1 MPEVWEE
8 VQLQEVVVGI
18 DVGGTAVKA
27 AVHTTDGRELGLAGE
42 AIPPTRAASGHLER
56 EPRGFWEA
64 VCRVIRV
71 AIAQAAVRPDQI
83 AAVGLTGYGNG
94 LWLVDETGQPVG
106 NGILSSDIR
115 AADIVRR
122 WQADGIEPG
131 HRHLTDQGL
140 WPGKPAPL
148 LAWLQAHRP
157 DSLARARHLLFC
169 KDFVR
174 LRLTGL
180 AQVEPTD
187 LSAGSLIEHATGRC
201 APVFDHLGLSKL
213 SRLVPPITEPLSV
226 AGCVTPDAA
235 TATGLSA
242 GTPVCAGLSDCAA
255 LMLGAGVTSP
265 DQLLVVSGTWG
276 LNQRQV
282 ATPIADGSIL
292 ANVLGARIDTF
303 IAVAGGPTS
312 ASTLEWFVQA
322 FMTREGMVTKD
333 ANRAA
338 LYALCNELV
347 AGLGSDE
354 PPVYFLPFLNG
365 LSDQGAARGA
375 FIGLS
380 SWHGLAHA
388 VRAVFEGVAFEHR
401 RNVEA
406 LLGGTTPSLARF
418 AGGAARSPPWRRIF
432 AATLG
437 TRLEL
442 PQSEEVGALGA
453 AIAASVSVGLH
464 ASVDQATAQMCRLR
478 EAVEPDPDLA
488 AILARRYR
496 GYLTLC
502 QALQE
507 VWPQLD

>member
-1 MPEVWEE
+1 M
-8 VQLQEVVVGI
+8 VGI

-27 AVHTTDGRELGLAGE
+27 AVHTTDGQDLGIAGE
-42 AIPPTRAASGHLER
+42 AIAPTRAASGHLER

-64 VCRVIRV
+64 VCRVIRLAMV
-71 AIAQAAVRPDQI
+71 RAAVQPDQI

-94 LWLVDETGQPVG
+94 LWLVDDAGQPIG
-106 NGILSSDIR
+106 NGVLSSDIR
-115 AADIVRR
+115 ATDIVNR
-122 WQADGIEPG
+122 WKADGLEPG
-131 HRHLTDQGL
+131 HRHLTDQGI

-148 LAWLQAHRP
+148 LAWLQVHRP
-157 DSLARARHLLFC
+157 DSLTRARHLLFC
-169 KDFVR
+169 KDVVK

-187 LSAGSLIEHATGRC
+187 LSAGSLIEHTTGRC
-201 APVFDHLGLSKL
+201 APVFDHLGLSEL
-213 SRLVPPITEPLSV
+213 RRLVPPVAEPLSV
-226 AGCVTPDAA
+226 AGYVTQEAA
-235 TATGLSA
+235 TATGLAA

-282 ATPIADGSIL
+282 TLPVDDDSIL
-292 ANVLGARIDTF
+292 ATVFGARTGTF
-303 IAVAGGPTS
+303 IAVTGGPTS
-312 ASTLEWFVQA
+312 ASALEWFVQA
-322 FMTREGMVTKD
+322 FMMAEGED
-333 ANRAA
+333 RAA
-338 LYALCNELV
+338 LYTRCNELV

-354 PPVYFLPFLNG
+354 SSVYFLPFLNG

-401 RNVEA
+401 RNIDA
-406 LLGGTTPSLARF
+406 LLGGTTPRLARF

-432 AATLG
+432 AAVLG
-437 TRLEL
+437 MRLEL
-442 PQSEEVGALGA
+442 PRSEEVGALGA

-464 ASVDQATAQMCRLR
+464 ASVGQATVQMCRLR

-488 AILARRYR
+488 ASLARRYR
-496 GYLTLC
+496 GYLTVC
-502 QALQE
+502 QALRE